1 MNSLD
6 TNVLL
11 YATNQDCP
19 EHERARALVSRAL
32 AGEGLWIVADQ
43 VWFEL
48 YRMLRNPALLGQPL
62 SAKAAAETIQWYQ
75 DNSGWLR
82 CAWEPGMMDDLRS
95 LWNRDSF
102 SGRNTFDA
110 VLAVTL
116 KRHGVTKL
124 FTRNKKDFDAF
135 GFFQVEDPID

>member
-11 YATNQDCP
+11 YATNRDCP
-19 EHERARALVSRAL
+19 EHERAHTLISHALVE
-32 AGEGLWIVADQ
+32 AGSWIVADQ

-48 YRMLRNPALLGQPL
+48 YRLLRNPAVLGQPL

-75 DNSGWLR
+75 DKSGWLR
-82 CAWEPGMMDDLRS
+82 CAWEPGMMGDLES

-116 KRHGVTKL
+116 KGHGVTKL
-124 FTRNKKDFDAF
+124 FTRNANDFDAF

>member
-11 YATNQDCP
+11 YATNGDCP
-19 EHERARALVSRAL
+19 EHERAHALVSRAL

-48 YRMLRNPALLGQPL
+48 YRLLRNPAVFGQPL
-62 SAKAAAETIQWYQ
+62 SAKTAAETIQWYQ
-75 DNSGWLR
+75 DKSGWLR
-82 CAWEPGMMDDLRS
+82 CAWEPGMTEDLRS

-116 KRHGVTKL
+116 KRHGVTKF
-124 FTRNKKDFDAF
+124 FTRNTKDFDAF
-135 GFFQVEDPID
+135 GFFTIEDPID